1 MLGHFPTCQV
11 GSSVVTLYGE
21 VARALGK
28 GTSPLWG
35 AGVGIPICRVS
46 SSVQPQPPMVG
57 RHWVEMQIVMIT
69 MDVLKNHRPSN
80 E

>member
-46 SSVQPQPPMVG
+46 SSVQPQPCLLYTSDAADDQSRV
-57 RHWVEMQIVMIT
+57 
-69 MDVLKNHRPSN
+69 
-80 E
+80 